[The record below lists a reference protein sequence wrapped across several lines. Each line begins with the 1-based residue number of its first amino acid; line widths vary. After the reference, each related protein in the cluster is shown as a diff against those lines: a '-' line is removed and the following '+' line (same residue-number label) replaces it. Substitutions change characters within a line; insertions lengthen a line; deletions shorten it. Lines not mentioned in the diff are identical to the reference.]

1 LRFVVSSNVIELR
14 PSFAVQALN
23 AYYDEI
29 TGLPNQMLFMD
40 RLSHALLGAS
50 RRGSGIAVFFIDV
63 QPAASDPDG
72 ADPLDD
78 AASEALL
85 RAIGER
91 LENRLRP
98 NDTLARLAGGQFLLL
113 LEDMLRAVDATRVAE
128 RLVQAL
134 ERPLVAGNRI
144 VPVRAAAG
152 IATRTPAD
160 LSTLADDL
168 VLEAERA
175 LRQAHRNGAA
185 WALITGTL
193 IDADAEVTP
202 ESPCVQ

>member
-1 LRFVVSSNVIELR
+1 MLETAIETR
-14 PSFAVQALN
+14 PAVTLQALQ

-50 RRGSGIAVFFIDV
+50 RRGSGVAVFFIDV
-63 QPAASDPDG
+63 QPLETGSG
-72 ADPLDD
+72 DPLDE
-78 AASEALL
+78 AAAAALL
-85 RAIGER
+85 RAVGER

-113 LEDMLRAVDATRVAE
+113 LEDMLRPVDATKVAE
-128 RLVQAL
+128 RLVHAL
-134 ERPLVAGNRI
+134 QRPLVAGSRI
-144 VPVRAAAG
+144 VPVQAAAG
-152 IATRTPAD
+152 VSARMPVD
-160 LSTLADDL
+160 LQMLADDL

-175 LRQAHRNGAA
+175 LRQAQRSGLE

-193 IDADAEVTP
+193 IDAEVTP

>member
-1 LRFVVSSNVIELR
+1 MPSNVIEIRELR
-14 PSFAVQALN
+14 PSLGIQALH
-23 AYYDEI
+23 AYYDEA

-63 QPAASDPDG
+63 QPAAGDPDG

-78 AASEALL
+78 ATSEALL
-85 RAIGER
+85 RAVAER

-113 LEDMLRAVDATRVAE
+113 LEDMLRPLDATRVAE

-134 ERPLVAGNRI
+134 ERPLVVENRI
-144 VPVRAAAG
+144 MPVQAAAG

-160 LSTLADDL
+160 LNALADDL

-175 LRQAHRNGAA
+175 LRQARRDGLT

>member
-1 LRFVVSSNVIELR
+1 MPSNIIELR
-14 PSFAVQALN
+14 PSLAVQALH
-23 AYYDEI
+23 AYYDEA

-50 RRGSGIAVFFIDV
+50 RRGSGVAVFFIDV
-63 QPAASDPDG
+63 RPIATGMDDDSPDEAAS
-72 ADPLDD
+72 
-78 AASEALL
+78 AALWRGVA
-85 RAIGER
+85 ER

-98 NDTLARLAGGQFLLL
+98 NDTLARLARGQFLLL
-113 LEDMLRAVDATRVAE
+113 LEDMLRPVDATRVAE

-134 ERPLVAGNRI
+134 ERPLVAGSRI
-144 VPVRAAAG
+144 VPVNVAVG
-152 IATRTPAD
+152 ISTRTPAD
-160 LSTLADDL
+160 LGTLADDL

-175 LRQAHRNGAA
+175 LRQARHNGVN

>member
-1 LRFVVSSNVIELR
+1 MPSTVIALR
-14 PSFAVQALN
+14 PSFAVEALH
-23 AYYDEI
+23 AYYDET

-50 RRGSGIAVFFIDV
+50 RRGSGVAVFFIEV
-63 QPAASDPDG
+63 QTLAAGVDD
-72 ADPLDD
+72 DPLDEAD
-78 AASEALL
+78 AAALL
-85 RAIGER
+85 RAAGER

-98 NDTLARLAGGQFLLL
+98 SDTLARLAGGQFLLL
-113 LEDMLRAVDATRVAE
+113 LEDILRPLDATRVAE

-134 ERPLVAGNRI
+134 ARPLVAGRRI

-152 IATRTPAD
+152 IATRTPVE
-160 LSTLADDL
+160 LVTLADDL

-175 LRQAHRNGAA
+175 LRQARHNGVD

-193 IDADAEVTP
+193 IDAEAEATP

>member
-1 LRFVVSSNVIELR
+1 MPSNVIELR
-14 PSFAVQALN
+14 PSLGVQALH

-50 RRGSGIAVFFIDV
+50 RRGSGVAVFFIDV
-63 QPAASDPDG
+63 QPVTAGTGDE
-72 ADPLDD
+72 PLDD
-78 AASEALL
+78 VDSPALL
-85 RAIGER
+85 RAVGER

-113 LEDMLRAVDATRVAE
+113 LEDMLRPVDATRVAE
-128 RLVQAL
+128 RLLQAL
-134 ERPLVAGNRI
+134 ERPLVAGNCI
-144 VPVRAAAG
+144 VPVDAAVG

-160 LSTLADDL
+160 FGTLADDL

-175 LRQAHRNGAA
+175 QRQARHNGVD

-193 IDADAEVTP
+193 IDADAEATP